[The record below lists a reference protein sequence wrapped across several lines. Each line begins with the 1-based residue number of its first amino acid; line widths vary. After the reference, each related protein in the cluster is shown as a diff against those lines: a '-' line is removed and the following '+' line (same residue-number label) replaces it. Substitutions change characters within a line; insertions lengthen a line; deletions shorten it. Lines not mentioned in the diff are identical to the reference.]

1 MCVFSSFR
9 MAGDNKTRF
18 ESLADDDPNTMR
30 SESAVPE
37 KSVQMKRH
45 LGLHH
50 GVAVIV
56 GLIMGSGIWIA
67 PKGVAEGCGSPGL
80 ILLVWI
86 MAGGMG
92 VVGALCMAELGTTFP
107 AAGEKYHYLE
117 KMFGPFVG
125 FMYLWMYLMM
135 FRPGANAI
143 KVLTFAKYMLEATA
157 PWLACPQSEARSVST
172 FLLAIWLACEY
183 YAPKL
188 VAIHTLSHHA
198 LSANARR

>member
-1 MCVFSSFR
+1 
-9 MAGDNKTRF
+9 MAGDNKTQF
-18 ESLADDDPNTMR
+18 KSSADDYQNTMMR
-30 SESAVPE
+30 ESVRPE

-56 GLIMGSGIWIA
+56 GLIIGSGIWIA

-86 MAGGMG
+86 IAGGMG

-125 FMYLWMYLMM
+125 FMYLWMYLL
-135 FRPGANAI
+135 FSRPGANAI
-143 KVLTFAKYMLEATA
+143 KVLTFARYMLQATA

-172 FLLAIWLACEY
+172 LLLAIWLACKYIPVKKIRSQCPHCE
-183 YAPKL
+183 
-188 VAIHTLSHHA
+188 IT
-198 LSANARR
+198 